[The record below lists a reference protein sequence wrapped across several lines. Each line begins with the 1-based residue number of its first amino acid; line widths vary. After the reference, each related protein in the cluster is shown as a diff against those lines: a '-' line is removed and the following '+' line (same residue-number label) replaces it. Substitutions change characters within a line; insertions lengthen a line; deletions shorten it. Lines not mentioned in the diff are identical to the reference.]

1 MIKEILFLVL
11 LMRDVFSEFLEKYSM
26 WKIICICVWM
36 VRFIVNCRNFKL
48 RRIKGLLII
57 DEMKR

>member
-26 WKIICICVWM
+26 WKIICICAWM